1 LTRRITLRRLL
12 TALFLGCTIILAGC
26 AGATP
31 AATPTAAPAP
41 SATPAA
47 LPPGQL
53 PDFVLNNSARVQ
65 RAYRT
70 ALANPVAFTKIPCL
84 CGCVHEP
91 TEHRYLLDCF
101 VKEIRPDGAVVFDR
115 HGAT

>member
-1 LTRRITLRRLL
+1 MRPLA
-12 TALFLGCTIILAGC
+12 ALFLALLVILAGC
-26 AGATP
+26 VGPTP
-31 AATPTAAPAP
+31 AATPAAAPAH
-41 SATPAA
+41 SATSAA

-65 RAYRT
+65 RAYRA
-70 ALANPVAFTKIPCL
+70 ALANSVAFTKIPCL

-91 TEHRYLLDCF
+91 TEHRHLLDCF

>member
-1 LTRRITLRRLL
+1 MTKKTTLRRMLA
-12 TALFLGCTIILAGC
+12 ALFLGFAIILAGC

-41 SATPAA
+41 SDTSVA

-65 RAYRT
+65 RAYR
-70 ALANPVAFTKIPCL
+70 AAVANPVAFTKIPCL

-91 TEHRYLLDCF
+91 AEHRHLLDCF
-101 VKEIRPDGAVVFDR
+101 LKEIRPDGAVVFDR

>member
-1 LTRRITLRRLL
+1 MRPLV
-12 TALFLGCTIILAGC
+12 ALFLALLIVLAGC
-26 AGATP
+26 SGATP
-31 AATPTAAPAP
+31 AAVPTAAPAP

-47 LPPGQL
+47 LPPGQW

-91 TEHRYLLDCF
+91 TDHRYLLDCF
-101 VKEIRPDGAVVFDR
+101 VKEICPDGSVVFDR